1 LTEHRK
7 KEKGRKRKKEEK
19 NTSISNILFHVIPF
33 SPLHHI
39 ISKTLSK
46 IIENVFL
53 ALFGPSYSLAIYMT

>member
-7 KEKGRKRKKEEK
+7 KEKGRKRKKRGEK
-19 NTSISNILFHVIPF
+19 HFNFKYPFSCDSI

-53 ALFGPSYSLAIYMT
+53 APFGPSYSLAIYMT